1 MKATPTKTKNKAKK
15 ATVYISFMECAHFLS
30 DFFVKWCHEN
40 ELVAGHIS
48 MSTDPEGLSARKR
61 AAAHKRVCNE
71 LAKFREKVNDLVA
84 KTEKEL
90 KHVSA
95 LPFPAV
101 PRLAFEQQEQNMNV
115 RKLVFLEIEIL
126 QLSTSCTKKRLVF
139 LQDLARCVSNAIDL
153 FTGEVIPSDLCLNV
167 EPSFYVIDLD
177 EVARDEDEK
186 VERMNA
192 LKQAMIN
199 EIRGYELPTW
209 VRDYPKFL
217 NDLIDEMVPR
227 VDRVC
232 SYVAPNEKEISL
244 SRCLFNARSMYAWK
258 IDDMICKNLRKE
270 KFVDALI
277 NLCYELIPE
286 RETMP
291 ADRQSVAL
299 IVLFRAVFNRV
310 YEKFPTVFW
319 REPDADLQKVWRL
332 ASMPL
337 SSLSFPIELLS
348 RRWDGEAS
356 IEAVFRHEPL
366 FHPASMFLF
375 LAIFESNPID
385 ALFAVHRSLLCIKK
399 GAWINS
405 RKDSGVPVSIEEVNN
420 CLCFDD
426 FFSLLIGVVIGSDV
440 PDVFYLSWFVTTHIP
455 RDKVSPAFSFA
466 LANLE
471 GLTGH
476 FHGLE

>member
-1 MKATPTKTKNKAKK
+1 
-15 ATVYISFMECAHFLS
+15 MECAHFLS
-30 DFFVKWCHEN
+30 DFFVRWCHEN
-40 ELVAGHIS
+40 EPVAGHIS
-48 MSTDPEGLSARKR
+48 VSNDHEGGSGGRFARQR
-61 AAAHKRVCNE
+61 AQTHKRVCTE
-71 LAKFREKVNDLVA
+71 LAKFRVRVNDVVA
-84 KTEKEL
+84 KTEREL
-90 KHVSA
+90 KRVST

-101 PRLAFEQQEQNMNV
+101 PRLVFEQQEQNMKV

-126 QLSTSCTKKRLVF
+126 KLSTFCTKKRLLF
-139 LQDLARCVSNAIDL
+139 LQDVVRCISNAIEL
-153 FTGEVIPSDLCLNV
+153 FAGEVIPGDLCLKV
-167 EPSFYVIDLD
+167 EPSFYVIDLAD
-177 EVARDEDEK
+177 VARDEDEQL
-186 VERMNA
+186 ERMSA
-192 LKQAMIN
+192 LKQAMIE
-199 EIRGYELPTW
+199 EIRGYEAPTW

-319 REPDADLQKVWRL
+319 RQQDADLQKVWRF

-337 SSLSFPIELLS
+337 SSLNLPLEMLS
-348 RRWDGEAS
+348 RRWDGEAA
-356 IEAVFRHEPL
+356 IETVFRNEPL

-385 ALFAVHRSLLCIKK
+385 ALFAVHRCLLCIKK

-405 RKDSGVPVSIEEVNN
+405 KKDSGVPVNLEEVNN

-426 FFSLLIGVVIGSDV
+426 FFSLLLGVVIGSDV
-440 PDVFYLSWFVTTHIP
+440 PDVFYLSWFVATYIP